1 MSLSSAENAFYQ
13 EAKFAATHD
22 SVLRFTCAFS
32 AQLAAL
38 LRRRGEPEYHP
49 EIRRI
54 LMQDLVGLRG
64 VLDDFATGETPVDAA
79 VSVLYPVVI
88 ESLYHVRVEHVRV
101 MIRAALLSIQKI
113 KV

>member
-22 SVLRFTCAFS
+22 SILRFTCAFS
-32 AQLAAL
+32 AQLAAQFG
-38 LRRRGEPEYHP
+38 RREESEYHP
-49 EIRRI
+49 EIRRMLI
-54 LMQDLVGLRG
+54 EDLAGLRG
-64 VLDDFATGETPVDAA
+64 GLDDFVAGETPVDAA

-88 ESLYHVRVEHVRV
+88 QSLHHVRVEHVRV

-113 KV
+113 LV